1 MKNEDRIVE
10 LLAELLQGHDRL
22 NGEMQAHRTEMQA
35 QREANEKN
43 TERMIN
49 TFNTGFTAM
58 LDGLEKMRQ
67 DMNHNHKEAMDNVND
82 LNKRVDKLEKPS

>member
-22 NGEMQAHRTEMQA
+22 KAEMQA
-35 QREANEKN
+35 QRESSEKN

-49 TFNTGFTAM
+49 TFNTGFTAV
-58 LDGLEKMRQ
+58 LDGLDKMRQ
-67 DMNHNHKEAMDNVND
+67 DMNRNHQEAMGGVTD
-82 LNKRVDKLEKPS
+82 LNQRVNNLEKPS

>member
-10 LLAELLQGHDRL
+10 LLAELLRGHDRL
-22 NGEMQAHRTEMQA
+22 NNEVHGLHAEMQA
-35 QREANEKN
+35 QREASEKN

-58 LDGLEKMRQ
+58 LDGFDKMRQ
-67 DMNHNHKEAMDNVND
+67 DINRNHKEAMDNVND
-82 LNKRVDKLEKPS
+82 LNKRVTNLENPS